1 VSSSTTPES
10 PSQSSDADHSDV
22 AGRRERRTGGV
33 LVIGGAGFV
42 GSHLVDRL
50 IAEGRSVDV
59 VDDLSTGSLGNLAV
73 ARAEAARL
81 EVGELHI
88 HTLDACSED
97 LATLIAMHRPTEVF
111 HLALVTRHDMPAI
124 ELGRSFTS
132 MLGVLDAAR
141 RAGVTKV
148 VVALPA
154 TAVYGHPTG
163 RDLPVKE
170 GALAPRGVRGVVA
183 KAIVDLLT
191 AYREDW
197 GIEFTALALAS
208 VYGPRQHPDGGVVAA
223 LVAARRRGEAP
234 RLSGDGRQSR
244 DFVYV
249 DDVVDALV
257 RAGQR
262 GSGLVV
268 NVGTGVQTTLRDL
281 WRLIAPDGPVAM
293 NAPARPDEVLRFAV
307 SPVRA
312 RIHLGWSPWTALAEG
327 LEVVR

>member
-10 PSQSSDADHSDV
+10 PSQSSDADV
-22 AGRRERRTGGV
+22 AGWRERRTGGV

-59 VDDLSTGSLGNLAV
+59 VDDLSTGSLGNLAT

-97 LATLIAMHRPTEVF
+97 LATLIAMHRPSEVF

-183 KAIVDLLT
+183 KAIVDLLA

-208 VYGPRQHPDGGVVAA
+208 VYGPRQRPEGGVVAA
-223 LVAARRRGEAP
+223 LVAARRRGEVP

-281 WRLIAPDGPVAM
+281 WRLIAPDGPVAA

-312 RIHLGWSPWTALAEG
+312 RIHLGWSPWTTLAEG